1 LSGISGIL
9 PGFSQNQVI
18 FMGLH
23 PRLLHHILR
32 GMGQFGDGR
41 LSDKSVIRHDTFD
54 ESAFVYFFKH
64 CYV

>member
-1 LSGISGIL
+1 
-9 PGFSQNQVI
+9 
-18 FMGLH
+18 MGLH

-54 ESAFVYFFKH
+54 GSAFCVLLQTLLCLVLGFRLR
-64 CYV
+64 V

>member
-1 LSGISGIL
+1 
-9 PGFSQNQVI
+9 
-18 FMGLH
+18 MGLH